1 MNTVRKNHGTKR
13 EMIMAVFHVVKTV
26 TNTIVYE
33 VEANDVDTVY
43 ETRDDWE
50 TPDNIVDNDVV
61 YSEIDD
67 VVRVDNQVDE

>member
-1 MNTVRKNHGTKR
+1 
-13 EMIMAVFHVVKTV
+13 MAVFHVIKTV

-50 TPDNIVDNDVV
+50 TPDNIVDNDTI

>member
-1 MNTVRKNHGTKR
+1 
-13 EMIMAVFHVVKTV
+13 MAVFHVVKTV

-67 VVRVDNQVDE
+67 VIRVDNQVDE

>member
-1 MNTVRKNHGTKR
+1 
-13 EMIMAVFHVVKTV
+13 MAVFHVTKTV
-26 TNTIVYE
+26 TKTIVYE

-50 TPDNIVDNDVV
+50 TPGNIVDNDVV

>member
-1 MNTVRKNHGTKR
+1 
-13 EMIMAVFHVVKTV
+13 MAVFHVIKTV

-61 YSEIDD
+61 YSEIED

>member
-1 MNTVRKNHGTKR
+1 
-13 EMIMAVFHVVKTV
+13 MIMAVFHVIKTI

>member
-1 MNTVRKNHGTKR
+1 
-13 EMIMAVFHVVKTV
+13 MAVFHVIKTI

>member
-1 MNTVRKNHGTKR
+1 
-13 EMIMAVFHVVKTV
+13 MAVFHVTKTV
-26 TNTIVYE
+26 TNTIVYQ

-50 TPDNIVDNDVV
+50 TPDNIVDNDTI

-67 VVRVDNQVDE
+67 VVRVDNQVEE

>member
-1 MNTVRKNHGTKR
+1 
-13 EMIMAVFHVVKTV
+13 MAVFHVIKTV

>member
-1 MNTVRKNHGTKR
+1 
-13 EMIMAVFHVVKTV
+13 MAVFHITKTV
-26 TNTIVYE
+26 TETTIYE
-33 VEANDVDTVY
+33 VEANDVDAVY

-50 TPDNIVDNDVV
+50 TPDNIVDNDTI

>member
-1 MNTVRKNHGTKR
+1 
-13 EMIMAVFHVVKTV
+13 MAVFHVIKTI

-61 YSEIDD
+61 YSEIED

>member
-1 MNTVRKNHGTKR
+1 
-13 EMIMAVFHVVKTV
+13 MAVFHVIKTV

-43 ETRDDWE
+43 EKRDDWE

-61 YSEIDD
+61 YSGIDD

>member
-1 MNTVRKNHGTKR
+1 
-13 EMIMAVFHVVKTV
+13 MAVFHVIKTV

-33 VEANDVDTVY
+33 VEANDVDAVY